1 MQVLAN
7 RGAMEGALF
16 TKTTTVIACLACFN
30 GFVAWVE
37 VWMVGEGGV
46 LKIEVSTV
54 DVEGGV
60 CIANVNALAPAEG
73 DDLDDATPLIALRG
87 KRSSDRAVAGV
98 FADVT
103 CIVALKLW
111 ICGFKDL

>member
-1 MQVLAN
+1 MYCKCQCAN
-7 RGAMEGALF
+7 GSVRMDE
-16 TKTTTVIACLACFN
+16 
-30 GFVAWVE
+30 
-37 VWMVGEGGV
+37 
-46 LKIEVSTV
+46 
-54 DVEGGV
+54 
-60 CIANVNALAPAEG
+60 ALAPAEG

-103 CIVALKLW
+103 CIVALNLW

>member
-1 MQVLAN
+1 MYCKCQCAN
-7 RGAMEGALF
+7 GSVRMDA
-16 TKTTTVIACLACFN
+16 
-30 GFVAWVE
+30 
-37 VWMVGEGGV
+37 
-46 LKIEVSTV
+46 
-54 DVEGGV
+54 
-60 CIANVNALAPAEG
+60 ALAPAEVFVVQDSFHLG

-103 CIVALKLW
+103 CIVALNLW